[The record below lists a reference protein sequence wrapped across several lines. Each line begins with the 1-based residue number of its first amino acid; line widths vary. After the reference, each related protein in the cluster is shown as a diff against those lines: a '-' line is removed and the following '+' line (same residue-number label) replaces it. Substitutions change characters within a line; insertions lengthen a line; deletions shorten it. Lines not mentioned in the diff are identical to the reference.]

1 MYKNDYLYSSITT
14 SKQMFL
20 CFFQMKH
27 SILFY
32 MYNKIFCKL
41 QKEHAIFQS
50 RKKNSFKCV

>member
-1 MYKNDYLYSSITT
+1 MYKNDYLYSSIT

-20 CFFQMKH
+20 CFFQIKH

-50 RKKNSFKCV
+50 RKKNSFKCA